1 MACQASITDVPAS
14 ANGRSCHLSVDARG
28 ITFRYKRSHEE
39 TTIPRENVKTS
50 VTRGDMLAINLVE
63 PMQVKPG
70 TAKATRNVLIHRP
83 RFLDD
88 SVWSNTVDSLALC
101 LGSLNYNMV
110 GAITTACGSTEVQMN
125 RCSDPVVVWKPKAC
139 VVASDVRAVILQRT
153 CGGMS
158 TYDVHVLPR
167 TDPVLSITMLD
178 HESLPVWDFAFGP
191 SNVVDTG
198 PSQVSLQDA
207 EAAQH
212 EDDVRYFLCGSD
224 SGEEGEVTNSGSD
237 SEYCPDPSEPDS
249 DSMSSDAMLSSAYS
263 DSDSNSGSSSM
274 CDDGNDDYEG

>member
-1 MACQASITDVPAS
+1 
-14 ANGRSCHLSVDARG
+14 
-28 ITFRYKRSHEE
+28 
-39 TTIPRENVKTS
+39 
-50 VTRGDMLAINLVE
+50 
-63 PMQVKPG
+63 
-70 TAKATRNVLIHRP
+70 
-83 RFLDD
+83 
-88 SVWSNTVDSLALC
+88 
-101 LGSLNYNMV
+101 
-110 GAITTACGSTEVQMN
+110 
-125 RCSDPVVVWKPKAC
+125 
-139 VVASDVRAVILQRT
+139 
-153 CGGMS
+153 
-158 TYDVHVLPR
+158 
-167 TDPVLSITMLD
+167 MLD

>member
-1 MACQASITDVPAS
+1 MACPASITDVLAC
-14 ANGRSCHLSVDARG
+14 ANGRSCHLSVDAQG
-28 ITFRYKRSHEE
+28 LTFRYKRSHEA
-39 TTIPRENVKTS
+39 TTIRRELVKTS
-50 VTRGDMLAINLVE
+50 VTRGGMIAVSLVE
-63 PMQVKPG
+63 PMAVVPG
-70 TAKATRNVLIHRP
+70 VAKLARNVLIHRP

-88 SVWSNTVDSLALC
+88 SVWSDTVADIALS

-110 GAITTACGSTEVQMN
+110 GAITTACGSIEVQMN
-125 RCSDPVVVWKPKAC
+125 RCSDPVVVWKHKAC

-178 HESLPVWDFAFGP
+178 HESLPVWDFAFGS

-207 EAAQH
+207 EAARH

-224 SGEEGEVTNSGSD
+224 SGEDGQVTNSGSD
-237 SEYCPDPSEPDS
+237 SEYCPNS
-249 DSMSSDAMLSSAYS
+249 DSAEMSSDDMNDDVSSISS
-263 DSDSNSGSSSM
+263 DYDSSNSVDS
-274 CDDGNDDYEG
+274 